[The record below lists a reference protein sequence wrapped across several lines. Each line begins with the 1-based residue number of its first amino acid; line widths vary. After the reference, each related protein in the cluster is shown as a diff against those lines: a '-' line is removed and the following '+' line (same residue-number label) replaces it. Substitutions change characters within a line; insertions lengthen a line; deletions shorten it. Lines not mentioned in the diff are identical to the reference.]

1 MGKIATFAPKAV
13 TGGVVGCVFL
23 SLRKGISRGIFEVF
37 MDANAVCTLAAIV
50 LAETAVTATAAPL
63 PVGLSWE
70 EPAPGLD
77 YGRIYYYVPPKLDLS
92 EKPGLLVFMHG
103 GGAETK
109 DQPAKYLNPTNGWLR
124 PHVDDAPFVVAAAT
138 APHARGDHWRWGHAD
153 AEREVVAI
161 VEAVAA
167 RMPIDRN
174 RIVLGGQS
182 MGGFGA
188 YQLGPILAD
197 RLAGVWAA
205 AGAWHTADFRALRGT
220 PVFLQHGLFDCA
232 PGYSNEPVPRAQYKT
247 GLSFARA
254 ADELMTRDGVE
265 HVLSVYPGGHGLAWP
280 AAQEST
286 KRFLAWAAK
295 LRRDPYAPAV
305 TVVTPCGAEKPEF
318 AVRRRMRWLEVTKT
332 VPGTVELDAI
342 DVSDYESANDWAA
355 YEAQTYRLRKK
366 RLAGFRLEAFNR
378 GNNRF
383 EVRAENVTAFRIHLA
398 GAMGDLGRPFVVDA
412 GPLGTRTLT
421 ARAVTDEPDYAAVI
435 EFEATPAAEPAA
447 KTVTVRPVATKD
459 VLVNPDMGLVWYA
472 ADGSLWKYGATTRPY
487 ETLDW
492 LPGLSV
498 IAFRLPWRELAVAG
512 GPVRWDVI
520 DSYARTWVG
529 KGRKFALE
537 ITGDDMPE
545 PVRKDLAARYADNP
559 DVAWKDGDRPDL
571 WAPEVCGRTF
581 LPRDWDGKKLMA
593 ELEAAHPRYFGIR
606 GFPELCHRNNEELFL
621 SVARRIG
628 YRYEL
633 GEIRYPDVVRAGRS
647 FAVETRWTNVGVTN
661 AVKSA
666 ILAFSLLDA
675 QGRVAWTCAAA
686 DADLRPL
693 ASGASRAFASPC
705 TFGCDVTVPASG
717 DPAAEKMRELFY
729 VGDDRRMTTVDPGEY
744 TLAVSV
750 GRADGKPEVA
760 LPLANGR
767 DRLYPV
773 GKIAVR
779 EPDAR

>member
-1 MGKIATFAPKAV
+1 MAV
-13 TGGVVGCVFL
+13 LVSVRL
-23 SLRKGISRGIFEVF
+23 SL
-37 MDANAVCTLAAIV
+37 M
-50 LAETAVTATAAPL
+50 ATSAPL

-92 EKPGLLVFMHG
+92 KLPGLLVFLHG
-103 GGAETK
+103 GGAETN

-153 AEREVVAI
+153 AEREVLAI

-167 RMPIDRN
+167 RVPIDRN
-174 RIVLGGQS
+174 RVVLGGQS

-188 YQLGPILAD
+188 YQLGPILSD

-247 GLSFARA
+247 GLCFARA

-286 KRFLAWAAK
+286 RRFLAWAAK

-342 DVSDYESANDWAA
+342 DVSDYESANDWTT

-366 RLAGFRLEAFNR
+366 RLAGFRLEAFYR

-383 EVRAENVTAFRIHLA
+383 EVRAENVTGFRLLLA
-398 GAMGDLGRPFVVDA
+398 KAMVDLGRPIVVDA
-412 GPLGTRTLT
+412 GPLGTRLLT
-421 ARAVTDEPDYAAVI
+421 AHAVVGEPDYESAVEFDAA
-435 EFEATPAAEPAA
+435 PAVEPVA
-447 KTVTVRPVATKD
+447 KIVTVRPVSTKD

-472 ADGSLWKYGATTRPY
+472 VDGSLWKYGAATRPY

-498 IAFRLPWRELAVAG
+498 IAFRLPWQNLAVAG

-520 DSYARTWVG
+520 DSYAHTWVG

-537 ITGDDMPE
+537 IIGEDMPE
-545 PVRKDLAARYADNP
+545 SVRKDLAARYADNP
-559 DVAWKDGDRPDL
+559 DVAWKDGSRSDL
-571 WAPEVCGRTF
+571 WAPEICGQTF
-581 LPRDWDGKKLMA
+581 LPCDWDGKKLMA
-593 ELEAAHPRYFGIR
+593 ELEAAHPRYFGIC

-633 GEIRYPDVVRAGRS
+633 EEIRYPDSVQVGRP
-647 FAVETRWTNVGVTN
+647 FAIETRWTNVGVTN

-666 ILAFSLLDA
+666 LLAFSLLDA
-675 QGRVAWTCAAA
+675 QGRVVWTCT
-686 DADLRPL
+686 DTEADLRAL
-693 ASGASRAFASPC
+693 ASGTSISFASVC
-705 TFGCDVTVPASG
+705 TFGYYVTVPVSG
-717 DPAAEKMRELFY
+717 DPAAEKMREFFY
-729 VGDDRRMTTVDPGEY
+729 VGDDRRMSSVDPGEY
-744 TLAVSV
+744 TLVVSV
-750 GRADGKPEVA
+750 GRADGKPAVA

-767 DRLYPV
+767 NRQYPI
-773 GKIAVR
+773 GKIAVNKGR
-779 EPDAR
+779 SRFP